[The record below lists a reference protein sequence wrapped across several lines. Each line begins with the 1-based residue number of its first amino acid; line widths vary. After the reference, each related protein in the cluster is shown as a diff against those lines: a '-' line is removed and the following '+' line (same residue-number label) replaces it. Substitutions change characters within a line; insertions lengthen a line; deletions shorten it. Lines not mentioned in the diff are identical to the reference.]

1 MTSVLIEGDNM
12 VYVVGAGLTKVGNHW
27 DKSLRHLA
35 VEASL
40 MALED
45 YGKDVDY
52 IVVAN
57 ALSGVVSG
65 QENLGSY
72 VATHLGKVGL
82 PAVKVEAA
90 GASGGAAVLVARGLI
105 SSGLADRV
113 LVVGV
118 EKLTDYTALEDS
130 NSALSTVIDSEYE
143 AFPGGTLDAM
153 HAMVMRAYMN
163 KYGLS
168 KEEFSYLPLLMH
180 ENAVDTPHAQLRFK
194 LKPQSYASSPVIAE
208 PLNMLD
214 LAPVGDG
221 AAAIV
226 LSKEADGKNG
236 NAEIVSSGQATDSIS
251 IYRRKDLTEMPS
263 IKAAYERALERA
275 PDFKPDFYIIHD
287 YSSAMGYIAVEELG
301 LAQRGK
307 ASQLFSS
314 GEARR
319 DGSTPINPEGGLK
332 ARGNPVGATGVYQ
345 VAEAYLQVTGRAEG
359 WQVQGAR
366 SGLTLSVG
374 GVGSNSVVHLIRGV

>member
-1 MTSVLIEGDNM
+1 M
-12 VYVVGAGLTKVGNHW
+12 VYIIGAGLTNVGNHW

-40 MALED
+40 KALED
-45 YGKDVDY
+45 CGKDVDY

-72 VATHLGKVGL
+72 VATHLGKVGI

-90 GASGGAAVLVARGLI
+90 GASGGAAVLLASSLI
-105 SSGLADRV
+105 SSKMADRV

-118 EKLTDYTALEDS
+118 EKVTDYTALEDS
-130 NSALSTVIDSEYE
+130 NSALSTSIDSEYE
-143 AFPGGTLDAM
+143 AFHGGTLDAM
-153 HAMVMRAYMN
+153 HALVMRAYMR
-163 KYGLS
+163 KYNLS
-168 KEEFSYLPLLMH
+168 KEEFSHLPLLMH

-194 LKPQSYASSPVIAE
+194 LKSESYSSSPVIAE
-208 PLNMLD
+208 PLTMLD
-214 LAPVGDG
+214 LAPLGDG
-221 AAAIV
+221 SAAIV
-226 LSKEADGKNG
+226 LSKNAEGSNG

-251 IYRRKDLTEMPS
+251 VYRRKDLTEMPS
-263 IKAAYERALERA
+263 IKAAFKRALERTE
-275 PDFKPDFYIIHD
+275 FKPDFYIIHD
-287 YSSAMGYIAVEELG
+287 YSSVMGYIAVEELG
-301 LAQRGK
+301 LAERGK
-307 ASQLFSS
+307 AYHLFSS

-345 VAEAYLQVTGRAEG
+345 VAEAYLQVTERAKG
-359 WQVQGAR
+359 WQVKGAK
-366 SGLTLSVG
+366 SGLTLSIG
-374 GVGSNSVVHLIRGV
+374 GVGSNSVIHLIREV

>member
-1 MTSVLIEGDNM
+1 M

>member
-1 MTSVLIEGDNM
+1 M

-118 EKLTDYTALEDS
+118 EKLTDYTSLEDS

-168 KEEFSYLPLLMH
+168 KEEFS
-180 ENAVDTPHAQLRFK
+180 
-194 LKPQSYASSPVIAE
+194 
-208 PLNMLD
+208 
-214 LAPVGDG
+214 
-221 AAAIV
+221 
-226 LSKEADGKNG
+226 
-236 NAEIVSSGQATDSIS
+236 
-251 IYRRKDLTEMPS
+251 
-263 IKAAYERALERA
+263 
-275 PDFKPDFYIIHD
+275 
-287 YSSAMGYIAVEELG
+287 
-301 LAQRGK
+301 
-307 ASQLFSS
+307 
-314 GEARR
+314 
-319 DGSTPINPEGGLK
+319 
-332 ARGNPVGATGVYQ
+332 
-345 VAEAYLQVTGRAEG
+345 
-359 WQVQGAR
+359 
-366 SGLTLSVG
+366 
-374 GVGSNSVVHLIRGV
+374 

>member
-1 MTSVLIEGDNM
+1 
-12 VYVVGAGLTKVGNHW
+12 
-27 DKSLRHLA
+27 
-35 VEASL
+35 
-40 MALED
+40 
-45 YGKDVDY
+45 
-52 IVVAN
+52 
-57 ALSGVVSG
+57 
-65 QENLGSY
+65 
-72 VATHLGKVGL
+72 
-82 PAVKVEAA
+82 
-90 GASGGAAVLVARGLI
+90 
-105 SSGLADRV
+105 
-113 LVVGV
+113 
-118 EKLTDYTALEDS
+118 
-130 NSALSTVIDSEYE
+130 
-143 AFPGGTLDAM
+143 
-153 HAMVMRAYMN
+153 
-163 KYGLS
+163 
-168 KEEFSYLPLLMH
+168 MH

-226 LSKEADGKNG
+226 LSKEVDGKNG

-287 YSSAMGYIAVEELG
+287 YSSVMGYIAVEELG

-374 GVGSNSVVHLIRGV
+374 GVGSNSVVHLIRGM

>member
-1 MTSVLIEGDNM
+1 M

-118 EKLTDYTALEDS
+118 EKLTDYTSLEDS

-226 LSKEADGKNG
+226 LSKEVDGKNG

-287 YSSAMGYIAVEELG
+287 YSSVMGYIAVEELG

-374 GVGSNSVVHLIRGV
+374 GVGSNSVVHLIRGM